1 MATDWSKILQELT
14 TQGGKL
20 ATEAKTAQEKIAE
33 EQYTNQLSEIRRQAR
48 AQQSGTQQA
57 RQAIAEQGFVGQR
70 QLMEGL
76 AQRGLGASGI
86 EQLAQTQQRIGT
98 GQQFSQLEQQAGLTR
113 EALTGAVGQA
123 ETQRG
128 TAKSQ
133 AELNYLNTQLQLGQQ
148 QFQQGIGLEDR
159 DRAAA
164 FQNWQKQFAET
175 QFGEQK
181 AQNAWAR
188 AFQEKAFTTG
198 REDAATAAKY
208 RDDYFKWLQNTTT
221 YNQEFAREQF
231 DWQKL
236 QTETG
241 KSDQYA
247 QSYANYL
254 NTITSAGDEATATNI
269 LNTYKKQGLLTEEDL
284 QTGLSSFRA
293 SQVFG
298 QSFGASATSSIN
310 KVNSAVQAFESKG
323 EAVNIDFSV
332 TTPNADGTTS
342 TVKYKTIN
350 EWADPI
356 LSKYQ
361 GLPEIKNG
369 QVTPKVIYDSTNKT
383 LKIAFI
389 ANGVNYNT
397 FNEASDAV
405 YRTR

>member
-164 FQNWQKQFAET
+164 FQEWQKQFAET

>member
-20 ATEAKTAQEKIAE
+20 AAEAKTAQEKIAE

-123 ETQRG
+123 GAQRS
-128 TAKSQ
+128 AAMSQ
-133 AELNYLNTQLQLGQQ
+133 ANLNNLNTQLQLGQQ

-164 FQNWQKQFAET
+164 FQEWQKQFAET

>member
-20 ATEAKTAQEKIAE
+20 AAEAKTAQEKIAE

-123 ETQRG
+123 GAQRS
-128 TAKSQ
+128 AAMSQ
-133 AELNYLNTQLQLGQQ
+133 ANLNNLNTQLQLGQQ

-298 QSFGASATSSIN
+298 QSFGASATSSAN

-323 EAVNIDFSV
+323 EAVAIDFSV
-332 TTPNADGTTS
+332 STPNADGTTS

>member
-20 ATEAKTAQEKIAE
+20 AAEAKTAQEKIAE

-123 ETQRG
+123 GAQRS
-128 TAKSQ
+128 AAMSQ
-133 AELNYLNTQLQLGQQ
+133 ANLNNLNTQLQLGQQ

>member
-164 FQNWQKQFAET
+164 FQEWQKQFSES
-175 QFGEQK
+175 QFAEQK
-181 AQNAWAR
+181 TQNAWTR
-188 AFQEKAFTTG
+188 GFQEKAYADTRT
-198 REDAATAAKY
+198 DAASAAKY

>member
-1 MATDWSKILQELT
+1 MATDWAKILQELT

-20 ATEAKTAQEKIAE
+20 ASEAKTAQEKIAE
-33 EQYTNQLSEIRRQAR
+33 EQYTNQLAEIRRQAR

-86 EQLAQTQQRIGT
+86 EQLAQTQQRMGT

-123 ETQRG
+123 GAQRSA
-128 TAKSQ
+128 AKSQ

-159 DRAAA
+159 ERAAA

-188 AFQEKAFTTG
+188 AFQEKAFTAG

-208 RDDYFKWLQNTTT
+208 RDDYFQWLQDTTT

-236 QTETG
+236 QAETG

-284 QTGLSSFRA
+284 QTGLASFRA
-293 SQVFG
+293 SQVYG
-298 QSFGASATSSIN
+298 QSFGASATSSTN

-323 EAVNIDFSV
+323 EAVAIDFSV
-332 TTPNADGTTS
+332 STPNADGTTS

-369 QVTPKVIYDSTNKT
+369 QVTPKVIFDSTNKT
-383 LKIAFI
+383 LKIVFI

>member
-1 MATDWSKILQELT
+1 MATDWSKILKDLT

-20 ATEAKTAQEKIAE
+20 AETAKTSQEKIAD
-33 EQYTNQLSEIRRQAR
+33 EQLANQLAEIRRQAK
-48 AQQSGTQQA
+48 AQQSGVQQT

-70 QLMEGL
+70 QLMESL

-86 EQLAQTQQRIGT
+86 EQLAQTQQRMST

-113 EALTGAVGQA
+113 EALAGAVGQA

-133 AELNYLNTQLQLGQQ
+133 AELNFLSTQLQLGQQ

-159 DRAAA
+159 ARAKA
-164 FQNWQKQFAET
+164 FQDWQKQFAES
-175 QFGEQK
+175 QFTEQK
-181 AQNAWAR
+181 AQNAWTR
-188 AFQEKAFTTG
+188 GFQQQTFNATRT
-198 REDAATAAKY
+198 DAASAAKY
-208 RDDYFKWLQNTTT
+208 RDDYFKWLKDTTS
-221 YNQEFAREQF
+221 YNQEFAKDQF

-236 QTETG
+236 QTENGT
-241 KSDQYA
+241 SAQYA

-254 NTITSAGDEATATNI
+254 TTITSADDEATANNI
-269 LNTYKKQGLLTEEDL
+269 LSTYKKQGLLTEDDL
-284 QTGLSSFRA
+284 QTGLASFRA
-293 SQVFG
+293 SQVYG
-298 QSFGASATSSIN
+298 QSFGASATSSLN

-332 TTPNADGTTS
+332 TTPQADGTTA

-369 QVTPKVIYDSTNKT
+369 KVTPKVIYDSSNKT
-383 LKIAFI
+383 LKIVFI
-389 ANGVNYNT
+389 ANGINYNT